1 MSITIR
7 QIADMAQVS
16 RGTVDRVIHG
26 RYGVDPEIR
35 NRVLQIME
43 ELNYTPNAMAR
54 ALKGAQNPIRLGSI
68 VPSRTNPFYI
78 DIHAGIDEA
87 SRYYAQYGIEVI
99 KLEMECST
107 ADCLIDC
114 IDRLEAEGVRGM
126 MLVPIADDAA
136 RERMNRLPDTI
147 PVVTY
152 NSDITGTKRLCFV
165 GNDHVAAGRVAGQL
179 MSLILPERGNV
190 LMTISQ
196 SDLLAHVE
204 RLEGFRAEL
213 KRLKPSLKCIGPE
226 FTYER
231 ESTAYEVVFRA
242 INRDEDLAG
251 VYVAGGGQQA
261 AAQALYDSR
270 RAGRIKM
277 ICHDLLPKTVEFVK
291 TGVVDF
297 TLGQEPFLQG
307 YMPVELLYEY
317 HMFSR
322 APRMEK
328 LFTRIDIRVRDNVD
342 QKGYEVFTGF
352 NAREL

>member
-1 MSITIR
+1 MRVTIR

-35 NRVLQIME
+35 ARVLRIME

-99 KLEMECST
+99 KLEMESST
-107 ADCLIDC
+107 TDCLIDC

-126 MLVPIADDAA
+126 MLVPIADEAA
-136 RERMNRLPDTI
+136 RERINRLPDTI

-152 NSDITGTKRLCFV
+152 NSDITGTKRMCFV

-179 MSLILPERGNV
+179 MSLILPGSGNV
-190 LMTISQ
+190 LLTISQ

-213 KRLKPSLKCIGPE
+213 NRLKPGLKCIGPE
-226 FTYER
+226 FTYEK
-231 ESTAYEVVFRA
+231 ESAAYDVVSRA
-242 INRDEDLAG
+242 IRKDEDLVG
-251 VYVAGGGQQA
+251 IYVAGGGQQA
-261 AAQALYDSR
+261 AAQALYDSPR
-270 RAGRIKM
+270 SGRIKM

-297 TLGQEPFLQG
+297 TLGQESFLQG
-307 YMPVELLYEY
+307 YMPVEILYEY
-317 HMFSR
+317 HMFGR
-322 APRMEK
+322 TPRTEK

-342 QKGYEVFTGF
+342 QKGYEVFTGLD
-352 NAREL
+352 AREP